1 MTEATQQPNENTNAT
16 NTTFYIE
23 HQRVSVNDIGNHV
36 GDANPR
42 FGVVRDRLFHA
53 MLVCSPFTSLL
64 HKFSSTFSKNFEF
77 LTLFNA
83 LVFLSILIYTHFLA
97 AHYPANCLNE
107 IKQTWPLKGIVR
119 IEIVHDNLPKFK
131 NYMLRTIDKEE
142 QSSGVCR
149 FDEDFYTCFLNPAE
163 VLKGYGLPSELKN
176 PFKTVDPKNLLITS
190 QPDRVKRPRKFLFP
204 FMVDYFYWVMD
215 KFRKFQQIFDEDFIF
230 FKTDVQHEKDENGNF
245 EDSSS
250 NEYFPIYSNLFEF
263 SLHYGLL
270 RLNSEMRQELGVN
283 IMDVQ
288 LDIRKDKCLKDWR
301 DKPLM
306 RLLIGIDELVMSSVK
321 QLSENQT
328 ERGYL
333 RDLINGE
340 LYHFVNVGETSASRY
355 LTALFVML
363 IFTFAI
369 SMLLRF
375 SHDQIFVFIVD
386 LFQMFEQ
393 NQPLIFPIAPL
404 LTVILALVGMEA
416 IMSEIFNDTTTAFY
430 VILFVWMADQ
440 YDAIFCHSSIGRRYW
455 LRFFYLYHFAFYA
468 YQYHY
473 NGVYSS
479 LALLTSA
486 AFTLHSMVYFFHHY
500 ELPYIIYQERLIN
513 AVRRINTEN
522 GDGNVDLVRIRQVNE
537 NRTARIT
544 SQNGNN
550 TLRNTNIENRSS
562 NDVSTT
568 IRGAVEILENIA
580 ANEPNNQDIPTST
593 NNLEQTNE
601 SLTTSVAVEN
611 QSFSSNLPSVE
622 NMANSIVDEAIQEAE
637 SFVSSLETQRRLQ
650 NI

>member
-1 MTEATQQPNENTNAT
+1 
-16 NTTFYIE
+16 
-23 HQRVSVNDIGNHV
+23 
-36 GDANPR
+36 
-42 FGVVRDRLFHA
+42 
-53 MLVCSPFTSLL
+53 
-64 HKFSSTFSKNFEF
+64 
-77 LTLFNA
+77 
-83 LVFLSILIYTHFLA
+83 
-97 AHYPANCLNE
+97 
-107 IKQTWPLKGIVR
+107 
-119 IEIVHDNLPKFK
+119 
-131 NYMLRTIDKEE
+131 MLRTIDKEE
-142 QSSGVCR
+142 QSSGICR
-149 FDEDFYTCFLNPAE
+149 FDEGLFYIFLIKIFFKDFYTCFLNPAE

-230 FKTDVQHEKDENGNF
+230 SKTDIQHEKDENGNF

-473 NGVYSS
+473 NGKLFSEIFLNTYKGVYSS

-522 GDGNVDLVRIRQVNE
+522 GDGNVDLVRIRQVDE
-537 NRTARIT
+537 IRSRMTLQSR
-544 SQNGNN
+544 N
-550 TLRNTNIENRSS
+550 TLRATNIENRPS

-593 NNLEQTNE
+593 NNFENNLEQTNE

-622 NMANSIVDEAIQEAE
+622 NMANSIVDEAIQEAG

>member
-1 MTEATQQPNENTNAT
+1 MTEATQQPNENRNAT

-53 MLVCSPFTSLL
+53 MLVRLSLPYYTNFPPL
-64 HKFSSTFSKNFEF
+64 FRRIFEF

-97 AHYPANCLNE
+97 AHYPASCLNE

-149 FDEDFYTCFLNPAE
+149 FDE
-163 VLKGYGLPSELKN
+163 GLISILRN
-176 PFKTVDPKNLLITS
+176 LLVFVDSMKISIHNLLITS

-230 FKTDVQHEKDENGNF
+230 FKSDVQHEKDENGNF

-288 LDIRKDKCLKDWR
+288 LDIRKDRCLKDWR
-301 DKPLM
+301 EKPLM

-328 ERGYL
+328 ER
-333 RDLINGE
+333 
-340 LYHFVNVGETSASRY
+340 ETSASRY

-404 LTVILALVGMEA
+404 LTVILALV
-416 IMSEIFNDTTTAFY
+416 
-430 VILFVWMADQ
+430 
-440 YDAIFCHSSIGRRYW
+440 
-455 LRFFYLYHFAFYA
+455 
-468 YQYHY
+468 
-473 NGVYSS
+473 GVYSS

-544 SQNGNN
+544 LQNGNN
-550 TLRNTNIENRSS
+550 TLRNTNNGNTPS

-601 SLTTSVAVEN
+601 SSTSVAVEN
-611 QSFSSNLPSVE
+611 QSLSSNLPSVE

>member
-1 MTEATQQPNENTNAT
+1 MTEVNQPNENANTT

-23 HQRVSVNDIGNHV
+23 HQRISVNDIANHV
-36 GDANPR
+36 GDGNPR

-53 MLVCSPFTSLL
+53 MLVRLSLPYY
-64 HKFSSTFSKNFEF
+64 TNFPLMFRRIIEF

-83 LVFLSILIYTHFLA
+83 IILLSILIYTHFLV
-97 AHYPANCLNE
+97 AHYPAGCLDE
-107 IKQTWPLKGIVR
+107 IKQNWPIKGIVR
-119 IEIVHDNLPKFK
+119 IEVVHDNLPRLKE
-131 NYMLRTIDKEE
+131 YQLRIIEDGH
-142 QSSGVCR
+142 SSNNCPLISYNSCY
-149 FDEDFYTCFLNPAE
+149 FNPAE
-163 VLKGYGLPSELKN
+163 ILRTGVLPIDIKN
-176 PFKTVDPKNLLITS
+176 PFKTIDPKNSFISSL
-190 QPDRVKRPRKFLFP
+190 PDRVRRSKKFLFP
-204 FMVDYFYWVMD
+204 FWIDCFYWLLE
-215 KFRKFQQIFDEDFIF
+215 KFRKFQQILDEDYIINNS
-230 FKTDVQHEKDENGNF
+230 KIDVQNRKDENGNF
-245 EDSSS
+245 DDSSS
-250 NEYFPIYSNLFEF
+250 NDYLPIYSNLFEF

-288 LDIRKDKCLKDWR
+288 LDVGKDKCLKDWR
-301 DKPLM
+301 EKPLM
-306 RLLIGIDELVMSSVK
+306 RFLIGIDELIMSSVK

-340 LYHFVNVGETSASRY
+340 LYHFVNVGEHSASRY

-363 IFTFAI
+363 VFTFAI

-500 ELPYIIYQERLIN
+500 ELPHIIYQERLIN
-513 AVRRINTEN
+513 AVRRINDEN
-522 GDGNVDLVRIRQVNE
+522 GDGNVDLVRIRQMNG
-537 NRTARIT
+537 NGTRIAL
-544 SQNGNN
+544 NN
-550 TLRNTNIENRSS
+550 TLRVTNRLS
-562 NDVSTT
+562 NSVATN
-568 IRGAVEILENIA
+568 RGALEIMENVSSS
-580 ANEPNNQDIPTST
+580 EPNNINQNVPTSS
-593 NNLEQTNE
+593 NLENVDT
-601 SLTTSVAVEN
+601 SSTSVTEN
-611 QSFSSNLPSVE
+611 QSSNLPPAVE
-622 NMANSIVDEAIQEAE
+622 TIANSIVDEAMQEAE
-637 SFVSSLETQRRLQ
+637 TFVSSLETQHRLN

>member
-1 MTEATQQPNENTNAT
+1 MTEATQQPNENRNAT

-53 MLVCSPFTSLL
+53 MLVRLSLPYYTNFPPL
-64 HKFSSTFSKNFEF
+64 FRRIFEF

-97 AHYPANCLNE
+97 AHYPASCLNE

-142 QSSGVCR
+142 KSSGVCR

-230 FKTDVQHEKDENGNF
+230 FKSDVQHEKDENGNF

-288 LDIRKDKCLKDWR
+288 LDIRKDRCLKDWR
-301 DKPLM
+301 EKPLM

-340 LYHFVNVGETSASRY
+340 LYHFVNVGE
-355 LTALFVML
+355 
-363 IFTFAI
+363 
-369 SMLLRF
+369 
-375 SHDQIFVFIVD
+375 
-386 LFQMFEQ
+386 
-393 NQPLIFPIAPL
+393 
-404 LTVILALVGMEA
+404 
-416 IMSEIFNDTTTAFY
+416 
-430 VILFVWMADQ
+430 
-440 YDAIFCHSSIGRRYW
+440 
-455 LRFFYLYHFAFYA
+455 
-468 YQYHY
+468 
-473 NGVYSS
+473 
-479 LALLTSA
+479 
-486 AFTLHSMVYFFHHY
+486 
-500 ELPYIIYQERLIN
+500 
-513 AVRRINTEN
+513 
-522 GDGNVDLVRIRQVNE
+522 
-537 NRTARIT
+537 
-544 SQNGNN
+544 
-550 TLRNTNIENRSS
+550 
-562 NDVSTT
+562 
-568 IRGAVEILENIA
+568 
-580 ANEPNNQDIPTST
+580 
-593 NNLEQTNE
+593 NLC
-601 SLTTSVAVEN
+601 
-611 QSFSSNLPSVE
+611 
-622 NMANSIVDEAIQEAE
+622 
-637 SFVSSLETQRRLQ
+637 
-650 NI
+650 